1 MIKLMRSSLYK
12 LFRDKTFH
20 IILIIGVVVSVFMP
34 LLYLIIDSQ
43 TGNIGSTCYGYNLI
57 IQSASPVQNFGIA
70 IPINL
75 ITFIIGEFN
84 YGTIRNKIIAGN
96 KKSSIYLSLF
106 INGLIFS
113 FILLFAY
120 MLISSLLATAFGG
133 FSSEPLNKEQIN
145 ALLLFLINVVLVY
158 VTLTALSVLTAT
170 TFRHIGGSISGT
182 VVLMTFS
189 FVVSIIVF
197 LSSENTPTGLLIFN
211 PLALSSFVSLGLMP
225 LEQIMKIENIML
237 YQVLSNLFYTSI
249 FLLLGT
255 YLFQKRDVK

>member
-43 TGNIGSTCYGYNLI
+43 TGNIGSTCNGYNLI

-96 KKSSIYLSLF
+96 KKSSI
-106 INGLIFS
+106 
-113 FILLFAY
+113 
-120 MLISSLLATAFGG
+120 
-133 FSSEPLNKEQIN
+133 
-145 ALLLFLINVVLVY
+145 
-158 VTLTALSVLTAT
+158 
-170 TFRHIGGSISGT
+170 
-182 VVLMTFS
+182 
-189 FVVSIIVF
+189 
-197 LSSENTPTGLLIFN
+197 
-211 PLALSSFVSLGLMP
+211 
-225 LEQIMKIENIML
+225 
-237 YQVLSNLFYTSI
+237 
-249 FLLLGT
+249 
-255 YLFQKRDVK
+255 

>member
-43 TGNIGSTCYGYNLI
+43 TGNVGSTCNGYNLI
-57 IQSASPVQNFGIA
+57 LQSASPVQNFGIA

-158 VTLTALSVLTAT
+158 VTLTALSVLTAS

-249 FLLLGT
+249 FLVLGT